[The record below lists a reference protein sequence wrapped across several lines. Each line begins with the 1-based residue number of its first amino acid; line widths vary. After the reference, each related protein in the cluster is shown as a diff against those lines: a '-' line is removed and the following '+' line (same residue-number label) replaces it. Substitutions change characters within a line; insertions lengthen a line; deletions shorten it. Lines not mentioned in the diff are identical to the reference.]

1 MKGSNI
7 HIFSENSQKQA
18 LHAIGNIVIID
29 EKNVGTDKVRY
40 EGKRKNIKF
49 LQQEV

>member
-7 HIFSENSQKQA
+7 HIFSENSQKR
-18 LHAIGNIVIID
+18 LYMLGNIVIID

>member
-1 MKGSNI
+1 M
-7 HIFSENSQKQA
+7 
-18 LHAIGNIVIID
+18 GNIVIID
-29 EKNVGTDKVRY
+29 ESQKLILDKKNVGTDKVRY